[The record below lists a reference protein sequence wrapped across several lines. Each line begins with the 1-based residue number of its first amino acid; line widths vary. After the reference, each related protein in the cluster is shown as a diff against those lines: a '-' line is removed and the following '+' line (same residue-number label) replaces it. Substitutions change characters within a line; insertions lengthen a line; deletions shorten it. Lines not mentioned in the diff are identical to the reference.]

1 MTARTLWVNMS
12 NLKNSITLRARLISL
27 LSLLAPVLT
36 LQAQPTCQITTPNQF
51 PVCHKSII
59 SLSGPAGSNYEYL
72 WMPGGQTTRTIT
84 YEATESI
91 THTLTVTDT
100 GTGESCTSM
109 PFQAEV
115 RPKLEMAITQT
126 QRTCS
131 NGDNDNGQTA
141 IVLAQATGGTPPIV
155 YNWQVSPIQIA
166 PDNPQM
172 AIGLKARQ
180 WYKVK
185 TTDAAGC
192 IQTDS
197 ILTRAYSNP
206 KIDIITSGDTAYIQ
220 NPFIDF
226 AFRNRS
232 SDTVQVTSFFWL
244 FDENGPRVTM
254 PEPRHLYSTEGDYTV
269 RLTVVNTQGCDTTY
283 THQIKI
289 MPVRLSVPNV
299 ITPNGDNLND
309 VLVITEAP
317 PSNEG
322 GDRFKSVLTGGGFK
336 PLNTY
341 YIKTRLVIFNR
352 QGKIVYE
359 STNYNNDWGG
369 EGLKDGVYFYVLQCE
384 GFKSNEV
391 YRGSIT
397 IIGSNN

>member
-1 MTARTLWVNMS
+1 MSAPSLWINMS
-12 NLKNSITLRARLISL
+12 NLKTSTTLRATLISL
-27 LSLLAPVLT
+27 LSLLAPLLT
-36 LQAQPTCQITTPNQF
+36 LQAQPTCQISTPNQF
-51 PVCHKSII
+51 PVCHKTVV
-59 SLSGPAGSNYEYL
+59 SLSGPTGSNYEYL
-72 WMPGGQTTRTIT
+72 WMPGGQTTRVIT
-84 YEATESI
+84 YAAVESI

-100 GTGESCTSM
+100 GTGESCTSL
-109 PFQAEV
+109 PFHAEV
-115 RPKLEMAITQT
+115 LPKLDMAITQI

-141 IVLAQATGGTPPIV
+141 IVLAQATGGTPPIL

-197 ILTRAYSNP
+197 ILTRAFSNP

-269 RLTVVNTQGCDTTY
+269 RLTVLNTQGCDTTY

-309 VLVITEAP
+309 VLIITEAP